1 VRNVVVTGGT
11 RGLGMAIARKLATEG
26 YRVIAVARQQNDRF
40 LSCVRET
47 DAAAPGSLSFR
58 AFDLNDIAGIPN
70 FVASVS
76 EEFGHWHGLVNNA
89 GLGTSGILATL
100 ADPQIERLLRL
111 NVTSPITLTKYAVR
125 AMMVGGTGGR
135 IVNISSVV
143 ASTGYSGLS
152 VYAASKAALVGFTRS
167 LAREIGPLGITVN
180 CVAPGFVDT
189 DMTEGLKPGQREQ
202 IMRRSAL
209 RRLPDP
215 DDVGAAVAFLVSDA
229 ARNVTGTTVTVDAG
243 NTA

>member
-11 RGLGMAIARKLATEG
+11 RGLGIAIARKLAADG
-26 YRVIAVARQQNDRF
+26 YRAIAVARQQNDHF
-40 LSCVRET
+40 AACVQQAEAT
-47 DAAAPGSLSFR
+47 APGSLRFA
-58 AFDLNDIAGIPN
+58 AFDLNDIAFIPK
-70 FVASVS
+70 FVASLS
-76 EEFGHWHGLVNNA
+76 EEFGPLHGLVNNA

-125 AMMVGGTGGR
+125 AMMVGGAGGR

-152 VYAASKAALVGFTRS
+152 VYAASKAALAGFTRS

-189 DMTEGLKPGQREQ
+189 DMTGGMKPAQRAQ
-202 IMRRSAL
+202 IIRRSAL
-209 RRLPDP
+209 RRLPDAK
-215 DDVGAAVAFLVSDA
+215 DVAAAVAFLVSDA
-229 ARNVTGTTVTVDAG
+229 AGNVTGTTVTVDAG